1 MEKMNRR
8 YAYEP
13 DYADPRQEL
22 AACLLLYR
30 TMIADLHKYSY
41 DDMEVVARLHDR
53 DGIAWALDQ
62 LDGQVP
68 PAILQEI
75 IQLDA
80 RLQQEAPYL
89 VRVLDIYGAIG
100 RDQPKSYWWWYLDE
114 LISTKG
120 AHDETV
126 AATPTRAP
134 AIALREEEAKYVA
147 PEHGQGRG
155 GNSDEEVR

>member
-22 AACLLLYR
+22 AACLVLYR
-30 TMIADLHKYSY
+30 AMLADLHKHSY
-41 DDMEVVARLHDR
+41 DDMEVMARLHDR

-62 LDGQVP
+62 LNGQVP

-75 IQLDA
+75 TQLDA
-80 RLQQEAPYL
+80 RLRQEAPYL
-89 VRVLDIYGAIG
+89 LHVLDIYGAIG
-100 RDQPKSYWWWYLDE
+100 RDQPKSHWWWYLDE
-114 LISTKG
+114 LVSTG
-120 AHDETV
+120 GMPAEAV
-126 AATPTRAP
+126 AATPTGAP

-147 PEHGQGRG
+147 PAEGQGG
-155 GNSDEEVR
+155 